1 MGGSRIIEISVETA
15 EAAMAAERGGA
26 HRIELCSNARD
37 GGTTPSVEL
46 MRATRERLQIT
57 IFAMIRPRG
66 GNFAYCADEFET
78 MERQIETAKTLGM
91 EGFVLG
97 LMDAQKQV
105 DVERTRHLVEA
116 ARPLPVT
123 YHRAFDECVD
133 LQKSLED
140 VIETGAERLLTSG
153 GRPTAT
159 EALETLSD
167 LVQLAGTRIIVMPGS
182 GIHAGNIG
190 ETVEITH
197 AKEFHAGLSS
207 VVARPA
213 ENLGAFE
220 DSVRKLANALAACG

>member
-1 MGGSRIIEISVETA
+1 
-15 EAAMAAERGGA
+15 MAAERGGA

-46 MRATRERLQIT
+46 MRATRERLQIP

-97 LMDAQKQV
+97 LMDAQRQV

-123 YHRAFDECVD
+123 YHRAFDECRD
-133 LQKSLED
+133 LRKSLED
-140 VIETGAERLLTSG
+140 VIRTGAARLLTSG
-153 GRPTAT
+153 GKQTAP
-159 EALETLSD
+159 EALELLGD
-167 LVQLAGTRIIVMPGS
+167 LVRIAGDQLIVMPGS
-182 GIHAGNIG
+182 GIHAGNIREVAQKTG
-190 ETVEITH
+190 AREY
-197 AKEFHAGLSS
+197 HAGLSS
-207 VVARPA
+207 VVANPA
-213 ENLGAFE
+213 GNIGVFE
-220 DSVRKLANALAACG
+220 EEVRKLSAALHSCD